1 MTGKDKYLLGGSK
14 EDRTR
19 LFSVVPSERARCKGH
34 KLKYRKYPLN
44 VTESFFFFFSCEDGQ
59 TLKQVAQRL
68 CEVFILKD
76 IQDSTGNSSKQL

>member
-44 VTESFFFFFSCEDGQ
+44 VTESFFFFSLRGWSNTETGCPE
-59 TLKQVAQRL
+59 TL
-68 CEVFILKD
+68 
-76 IQDSTGNSSKQL
+76 